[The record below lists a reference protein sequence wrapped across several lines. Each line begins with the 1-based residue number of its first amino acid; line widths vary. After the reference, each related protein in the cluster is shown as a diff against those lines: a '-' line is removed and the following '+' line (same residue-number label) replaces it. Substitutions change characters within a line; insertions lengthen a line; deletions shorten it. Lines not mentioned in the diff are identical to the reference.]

1 MAHRELAKKPGS
13 SSEHKHKHFAIDP
26 AAAEG
31 SKGLQKTGFGGFG
44 QAVIEKLGL
53 GDHFELRQ
61 LPSHDALPG
70 LLKEFGAGSFDL
82 VFIDGNA
89 GGVGGSPGQRG
100 V

>member
-13 SSEHKHKHFAIDP
+13 SSEHKHFAIDP
-26 AAAEG
+26 AAVR

-44 QAVIEKLGL
+44 QAVIEMLGL